1 MSRGINIC
9 ITFAMMKTI
18 LTILALSI
26 SIAASASHPEISR
39 RLAEYTEA
47 CVTMRDG
54 VLNHDRYALM
64 DARETF
70 GSVLAKP
77 YRDFKVERES
87 CKGALGNPTMQF
99 NEIYCDSLL
108 ANGFRLVELDD
119 LSAMRGKEDNPEVL
133 CYCASLAGDA
143 EVQLSFLAS
152 GDCGLT
158 IVTADAL
165 PIESAL
171 ALDSTPIRFTSRD
184 KGSVRT
190 AAWKM
195 DGLGY
200 LTLTLRNPNSTRQ
213 TFVVALQ

>member
-1 MSRGINIC
+1 MTSGINIY

-26 SIAASASHPEISR
+26 SIAASASYPEISR

-70 GSVLAKP
+70 ASVLAKP
-77 YRDFKVERES
+77 YRDFTVERES
-87 CKGALGNPTMQF
+87 CKGALGDPTMQF
-99 NEIYCDSLL
+99 NEFYCDSLL
-108 ANGFRLVELDD
+108 ANGFRLVELDN
-119 LSAMRGKEDNPEVL
+119 LSVMRGGKDNPEVL
-133 CYCASLAGDA
+133 CYCASLAGNA
-143 EVQLSFLAS
+143 QVQLSFMAS

-165 PIESAL
+165 PIEADL
-171 ALDSTPIRFTSRD
+171 TLDSTPIRFTSRD
-184 KGSVRT
+184 KGTVRT

-195 DGLGY
+195 DGFGY
-200 LTLTLRNPNSTRQ
+200 LKFTLRNPNPTRQ